1 MKLISLLIFGLWC
14 TLLFS
19 QQTVVSGRV
28 RDKKGDP
35 QSDVLIQYQNS
46 KISTK
51 SDSLGNFILST
62 YYPTDTLIFRLI
74 GFQTQRYKI
83 SADKATQLNVKM
95 PSQDKEIDEILL
107 KAPTESKG
115 VQTTPKNDDL

>member
-1 MKLISLLIFGLWC
+1 MGLFIFGLWH

-28 RDKKGDP
+28 SDKKGEP
-35 QSDVLIQYQNS
+35 LSDVLIQYQNS
-46 KISTK
+46 KMSTK

-74 GFQTQRYKI
+74 GYQTQRYKI
-83 SADKATQLNVKM
+83 SAAHHLIKQMQPLTNARFHFLQPQLHVWQFQQVVHFLVK
-95 PSQDKEIDEILL
+95 IR
-107 KAPTESKG
+107 AP
-115 VQTTPKNDDL
+115 